1 MERLDPLTDNSGRER
16 MGRRSVSS
24 RFGYLRQ
31 QAEPICLPLAG
42 VRSTPVCYLN
52 AGNPEEV
59 IEPGFHRLDGGEVD
73 KARGLQ

>member
-1 MERLDPLTDNSGRER
+1 MRQFNDT
-16 MGRRSVSS
+16 MRRNT
-24 RFGYLRQ
+24 Q
-31 QAEPICLPLAG
+31 QTRRIADAKAPLAG

-73 KARGLQ
+73 KARGLH